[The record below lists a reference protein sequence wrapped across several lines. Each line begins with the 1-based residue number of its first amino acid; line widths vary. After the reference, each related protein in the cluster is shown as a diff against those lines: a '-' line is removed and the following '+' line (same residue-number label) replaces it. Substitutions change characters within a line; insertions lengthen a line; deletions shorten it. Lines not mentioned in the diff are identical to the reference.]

1 MHKAILKAIGPG
13 ILFAGAAI
21 GVSHL
26 VQSTRAGA
34 LFGLWLLPVV
44 LAAHAAKYPAMVFGP
59 RYAAATGHSLVE
71 AYRQQGRW
79 ALAIFALIAV
89 GTSFTILAAVTI
101 VTAAVI
107 RTSLGIETLGVFHLS
122 LILLTISAA
131 VVALGGFRWLD
142 AALKLLMT
150 LLLAATLLAAAF
162 VIPRIDWAAASAVPA
177 GLTVAAIPFIVAL
190 VGWMPAPLDIT
201 VWHSLWTLDRA
212 KQTGHNPTSNQC
224 RFDFNLGYTLCAIT
238 ACCFLILGAVGMHQA
253 AVAPAEN
260 STQFITQLFNLY
272 TAATASGSAC
282 HRIAASA
289 VMLSQHSQSSTH
301 STPPN
306 RHRHRTQPTKAGETY
321 THLLDLRRL
330 HRQGGRHHPHRTILH
345 GPPRPDRDHHLL
357 RRHAHP
363 RHFQPPRYAQPRRPA
378 GTPAEQGHDPR
389 KPRLHRDLVD
399 LRSRLPHPTPL
410 KKQLTTITAFSSKI
424 TTKTGNREDVL
435 LDSSIP
441 DEAP

>member
-238 ACCFLILGAVGMHQA
+238 ACCFLILGAVVMHQA

-272 TAATASGSAC
+272 TAAIGEWVRPVIAV
-282 HRIAASA
+282 AASA
-289 VMLSQHSQSSTH
+289 VMLSTTLTVFDALPRAAQTVTAIARNQ
-301 STPPN
+301 
-306 RHRHRTQPTKAGETY
+306 
-321 THLLDLRRL
+321 
-330 HRQGGRHHPHRTILH
+330 
-345 GPPRPDRDHHLL
+345 PRPEKRT
-357 RRHAHP
+357 RTYWI
-363 RHFQPPRYAQPRRPA
+363 YAACIATGAAAIIHTARFSMVPLVQIA
-378 GTPAEQGHDPR
+378 TTISFVGTPILAIFN
-389 KPRLHRDLVD
+389 HRAMHSSAVPKEHRPSKAMTRASLVCIAIWSIFAAVY
-399 LRSRLPHPTPL
+399 LV
-410 KKQLTTITAFSSKI
+410 QLLST
-424 TTKTGNREDVL
+424 NN
-435 LDSSIP
+435 
-441 DEAP
+441 